1 MTESPHIWTRRPKI
15 IEPRSELILPSM
27 RVAGEY
33 TLRSINRFS
42 GKVVRELGPFPNLIT
57 NAGLDAVAGLARVTG
72 LRVGTGNIPPAF
84 SDTALVAQVAAS
96 TSLQSS
102 SFAQNQTADKY
113 HRATRTYR
121 FAPPG
126 VPHNIQEVGA
136 FGDNNLMWSR
146 ALVVDG
152 SGSPTSFSWG
162 ADEILD
168 VTYTLRRYPPLTDL
182 ETTMTVNSTTYDVV
196 CRAADADNWGWLS
209 ESNIALGATLAEG
222 DGGSG
227 SQVFSGAIGT
237 IDGTPTGQML
247 GSSTSRSD
255 FAYTSGNFYRD
266 GQVIWGPTSGNGNIN
281 SFLIGYMPMSFRLPD
296 YRFQVGI
303 VGGGP
308 LVKTNVQTLA
318 LNWRVAWAR
327 REI

>member
-15 IEPRSELILPSM
+15 IETRNELILPGM
-27 RVAGEY
+27 RLAGEY

-42 GKVVRELGPFPNLIT
+42 GKVVREIGPFSNLIT
-57 NAGLDAVAGLARVTG
+57 NAGLDAVAGSMFIDG
-72 LRVGTGNIPPAF
+72 LRVGTGNIPPTF
-84 SDTALVAQVAAS
+84 SDTGLVAQVAAS

-102 SFAQNQTADKY
+102 SYALNQTADKY
-113 HRATRTYR
+113 YRATRTYR
-121 FAPPG
+121 FGAPG
-126 VPHNIQEVGA
+126 VSHNIQEVGA
-136 FGDNNLMWSR
+136 FDGDVMWSR

-152 SGSPTSFSWG
+152 DGNPTSFSWG

-196 CRAADADNWGWLS
+196 CRAADAANWGWLS

-222 DGGSG
+222 NGGSG

-247 GSSTSRSD
+247 GSSTSRSN

-308 LVKTNVQTLA
+308 LVKTNAQTLA
-318 LNWRVAWAR
+318 LNWRVTWAR

>member
-42 GKVVRELGPFPNLIT
+42 GKVVRELGPFSNLIT

-121 FAPPG
+121 FVAPG
-126 VPHNIQEVGA
+126 VSHNIQEVGA
-136 FGDNNLMWSR
+136 FGDNDLMWSR

-168 VTYTLRRYPPLTDL
+168 VTYTLRRYPPLIDL

-196 CRAADADNWGWLS
+196 CRAANADQWGWLS
-209 ESNIALGATLAEG
+209 QSDIALGAALAAG
-222 DGGSG
+222 DSGNG
-227 SQVFSGAIGT
+227 SQAFSGPIGT
-237 IDGTPTGQML
+237 IDSVPSGIL
-247 GSSTSRSD
+247 GNSTSRSD
-255 FAYTSGNFYRD
+255 FEYTGGNFYRD
-266 GQVIWGPTSGNGNIN
+266 GQVIWGTASANGSIS
-281 SFLIGYMPMSFRLPD
+281 SFRIGYMPRNFNLPD
-296 YRFQVGI
+296 FEYQVGI

-308 LVKTNVQTLA
+308 LVKTNTQTLA
-318 LNWRVAWAR
+318 LNWRIAWAR